1 MTVLLPP
8 LAALRA
14 FEAAARLQSVS
25 RAAQE
30 LHVTHGAISRHVRSL
45 EQALG
50 TALFARQGR
59 GLVLTAAG
67 VRLGDA
73 TGEGFGVISQ
83 TWAALQRPVAE
94 APLVL
99 GCSGSLLARW
109 VIPRLGLLQ
118 HDLPDVRL
126 HLSASEQPPGP
137 DLDGLDAAL
146 LLSTPPW
153 PSEWQ
158 VHALGVEW
166 IGPVLSPQLAS
177 TLRIDGNDP
186 TTLCHHALL
195 QTRSRP
201 QAWPEWAQAQ
211 GLEPEALRFGT
222 EFEHLVYLLEAAA
235 AGLGIAIAP
244 QPLVAADL
252 AAGRLLAPWGFT
264 ATHGRWVLCAA
275 KRNPDPR
282 IGRLAD
288 WLGKALAEDQ
298 HTSPAMDATKIA
310 DVRCSTASPAQG
322 W

>member
-1 MTVLLPP
+1 MTGTLPP

-14 FEAAARLQSVS
+14 FESAARLQSFS

-30 LHVTHGAISRHVRSL
+30 LHVTHGAISRHVRAL
-45 EQALG
+45 EHALG

-67 VRLGDA
+67 VRLRDA
-73 TGEGFGVISQ
+73 TSEGFGVIGQ
-83 TWAALQRPVAE
+83 TWAALQRPDVE

-137 DLDGLDAAL
+137 ALDGLDAAL
-146 LLSTPPW
+146 LLDTPPW

-177 TLRIDGNDP
+177 TVQIDGTDP
-186 TTLCHHALL
+186 ATLGDHALL

-201 QAWPEWAQAQ
+201 QAWPEWAQAH
-211 GLEPEALRFGT
+211 GLAPETLRYGT

-282 IGRLAD
+282 IARLAG
-288 WLGKALAEDQ
+288 WLGAALEKDQ
-298 HTSPAMDATKIA
+298 QRFPAREAAKT
-310 DVRCSTASPAQG
+310 
-322 W
+322 

>member
-1 MTVLLPP
+1 MSTVLPP

-50 TALFARQGR
+50 AALFARQGR

-67 VRLGDA
+67 ARLRDA
-73 TGEGFGVISQ
+73 TGEGFALIAD
-83 TWAALQRPVAE
+83 TWAALRRPASE

-118 HDLPDVRL
+118 RDLPDLRL
-126 HLSASEQPPGP
+126 HLSANEQPPGP

-146 LLSTPPW
+146 LLDTPPW
-153 PSEWQ
+153 PGEWQ
-158 VHALGVEW
+158 VHELGVEW

-177 TLRIDGNDP
+177 ALQIDGKP
-186 TTLCHHALL
+186 PGALRDHRL
-195 QTRSRP
+195 LHTRSRP
-201 QAWPEWAQAQ
+201 QAWPEWAQAH
-211 GLEPEALRFGT
+211 GVAPDALRFGT

-244 QPLVAADL
+244 HPLVAADL

-264 ATHGRWVLCAA
+264 ATRGRWVLCAA
-275 KRNPDPR
+275 RRNPDPR
-282 IGRLAD
+282 IERLAA
-288 WLGKALAEDQ
+288 WLGEALSKDQ
-298 HTSPAMDATKIA
+298 FTPTTPNTGGA
-310 DVRCSTASPAQG
+310 
-322 W
+322 

>member
-1 MTVLLPP
+1 MSALLPP

-14 FEAAARLQSVS
+14 FEAAARLQSLS

-50 TALFARQGR
+50 AALFARQGR

-67 VRLGDA
+67 VRLRDA
-73 TGEGFGVISQ
+73 TGEGFGVIGQ
-83 TWAALQRPVAE
+83 AWAALQRPATE

-118 HDLPDVRL
+118 QELPDVRL

-146 LLSTPPW
+146 LLDTPPW

-158 VHALGVEW
+158 VHTLGVEW

-177 TLRIDGNDP
+177 TLQIEGSNPAALGD
-186 TTLCHHALL
+186 HALL
-195 QTRSRP
+195 HTRSRP
-201 QAWPEWAQAQ
+201 QAWPEWAQAH
-211 GLEPEALRFGT
+211 GLAPEGLRFGT

-282 IGRLAD
+282 IERLAG
-288 WLGKALAEDQ
+288 WLGKALATDQ
-298 HTSPAMDATKIA
+298 HTS
-310 DVRCSTASPAQG
+310 STLQAAEN
-322 W
+322 

>member
-1 MTVLLPP
+1 MTVSLPP

-67 VRLGDA
+67 TRLRDA
-73 TGEGFGVISQ
+73 TGDGFALIGDA
-83 TWAALQRPVAE
+83 WAALRHPASE

-109 VIPRLGLLQ
+109 VIPRLGRLQ
-118 HDLPDVRL
+118 RDLPDLRL
-126 HLSASEQPPGP
+126 HLSANEQPPGP

-146 LLSTPPW
+146 LLESPPW
-153 PSEWQ
+153 PGEWQ
-158 VHALGVEW
+158 VHELGVEW
-166 IGPVLSPQLAS
+166 IGPVLSPQLAA
-177 TLRIDGNDP
+177 TLQLDRHS
-186 TTLCHHALL
+186 LKALRDHPVL
-195 QTRSRP
+195 HTRSRP
-201 QAWPEWAQAQ
+201 QAWPEWAQAHDM
-211 GLEPEALRFGT
+211 ASDTLRLGI

-235 AGLGIAIAP
+235 AGLGVAIAP
-244 QPLVAADL
+244 HPLVAADL

-264 ATHGRWVLCAA
+264 PTHGRWVLCAA
-275 KRNPDPR
+275 RRNPDPR
-282 IGRLAD
+282 IARLAN
-288 WLGKALAEDQ
+288 WLRSALAEDQ
-298 HTSPAMDATKIA
+298 HASLIA
-310 DVRCSTASPAQG
+310 
-322 W
+322 

>member
-1 MTVLLPP
+1 MSMLLPP

-14 FEAAARLQSVS
+14 FESAARLQSVS

-67 VRLGDA
+67 VRLRDA
-73 TGEGFGVISQ
+73 TGEGFGAIGRA
-83 TWAALQRPVAE
+83 WAALQRPVAE

-109 VIPRLGLLQ
+109 VIPRLSLLQ
-118 HDLPDVRL
+118 QDLPELRL
-126 HLSASEQPPGP
+126 HLSANEQPPGP
-137 DLDGLDAAL
+137 DLEGLDAVL
-146 LLSTPPW
+146 LLDAPPW

-158 VHALGVEW
+158 VHMLGVEW

-177 TLRIDGNDP
+177 RLRIDGNDP
-186 TTLCHHALL
+186 ATLVNHALL
-195 QTRSRP
+195 HTRSRP

-211 GLEPEALRFGT
+211 GLAPQTLRLGT
-222 EFEHLVYLLEAAA
+222 EFEHLMYLLEAAA

-244 QPLVAADL
+244 QQLVTADL
-252 AAGRLLAPWGFT
+252 AVGRLLAPWGFT
-264 ATHGRWVLCAA
+264 ATRGVWGLCAA
-275 KRNPDPR
+275 KRNPDQR
-282 IGRLAD
+282 IERLAE
-288 WLGKALAEDQ
+288 WLGKALANDPY
-298 HTSPAMDATKIA
+298 TP
-310 DVRCSTASPAQG
+310 STVEIQSRV
-322 W
+322 